1 MVKSF
6 RGVEVDFN
14 ALSKKYEKTVALG
27 NSHMNA
33 KGDLL
38 GRGGKIIKTREEQLK
53 AYDEAKLQRQEGK
66 VMLGD
71 DGKEEI
77 AEEAT
82 PITRVRKPREMKK
95 PKQPVII
102 EEKKEE
108 LSEDDGFIADEVK

>member
-77 AEEAT
+77 ADLF
-82 PITRVRKPREMKK
+82 RRM
-95 PKQPVII
+95 
-102 EEKKEE
+102 
-108 LSEDDGFIADEVK
+108 